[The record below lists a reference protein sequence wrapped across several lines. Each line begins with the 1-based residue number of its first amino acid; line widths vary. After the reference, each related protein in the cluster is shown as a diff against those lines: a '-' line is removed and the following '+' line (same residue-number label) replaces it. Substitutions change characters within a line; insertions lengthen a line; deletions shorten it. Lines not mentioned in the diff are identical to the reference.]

1 MEISTAPVDLV
12 GPDHRAE
19 PATDPNKA
27 FWRTV
32 LQVGPAALLG
42 IVGILPEVIQVT
54 IDGFG
59 QHLPE
64 GFRVW
69 MLASA
74 VTLTAFS
81 ATAARIM
88 ALPRVLELTRKYAPF
103 FSTRS
108 GKVNEHVS
116 YKG

>member
-1 MEISTAPVDLV
+1 MEPVDQP

-19 PATDPNKA
+19 PTTDPNKA

-32 LQVGPAALLG
+32 LQVGPAAL
-42 IVGILPEVIQVT
+42 VGIAGLLPEVIQVI

-59 QHLPE
+59 QHLPP

-81 ATAARIM
+81 ATVARIM
-88 ALPRVLELTRKYAPF
+88 ALPRVLELTQKYAPF

-108 GKVNEHVS
+108 GKVEEDAPI
-116 YKG
+116 GR